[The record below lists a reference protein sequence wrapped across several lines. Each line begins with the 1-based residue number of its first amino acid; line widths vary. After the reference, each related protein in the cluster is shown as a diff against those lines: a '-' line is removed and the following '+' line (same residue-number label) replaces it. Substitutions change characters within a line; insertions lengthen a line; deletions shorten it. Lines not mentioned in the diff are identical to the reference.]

1 MSPRHLLALIAAA
14 CLLLWNLNYAP
25 VWNPDEGRYISASLE
40 MIEPLDGTPP
50 DWIVPHLNTIA
61 RLNKPPL
68 VYWSAAAMFKIF
80 GVHVPVARLASALA
94 AVGVLALL
102 FLLGRKMFNR
112 QTGVL
117 AAVAWATCVLPF
129 TMGRML
135 STDMQLAFSMTLAL
149 VGLYWAL
156 AAPQPGSDD
165 SIRRSWLGFLIGG
178 FGLGLALLSKGPVGL
193 GLPLIIAFV
202 WMLLACGKAT
212 FRLPVIAGV
221 LGAMTLAIAMA
232 TPWYLAVNRV
242 EPQFISQFLLGEN
255 IGRLTG
261 GKFYHNAKPFWFYI
275 PVILIAALPWS
286 VFLWPALR
294 NLLADFKTRRTAA
307 TPETHSANARLF
319 LWIWVVAVIGLFSL
333 SSTKLITYIL
343 PALPPLALLIAQTFF
358 HKQEDQAYT
367 RIMQRAAGFTA
378 GILLLLG
385 ILLPLLFLHPKLL
398 ADKIMTG
405 ADALPFV
412 FGLSAVSVLGAI
424 ALLLR
429 RPPTRILPITGA
441 ALFMVLT
448 AFMGRFALYEDPSPM
463 IERLLPHLQPD
474 GQVMQFKTFQPSVM
488 YYTRRPSIIVDFANR
503 SGLDEEEYETSGD
516 FVDNHDAIA
525 KALTTGKQ
533 VFVLTRWKHI
543 HWPTLP
549 KMHLIAINNDYRL
562 LSNRP
567 APQGYHYEFIAP
579 RKRQRELSPACK
591 ALAPDC

>member
-1 MSPRHLLALIAAA
+1 MSPRHFLALIAAA

-50 DWIVPHLNTIA
+50 DWTVPHLNTIA

-68 VYWSAAAMFKIF
+68 VYWSAAALFKVF
-80 GVHVPVARLASALA
+80 GVHVPVARLASAIA

-117 AAVAWATCVLPF
+117 AAVTWATCVLPF

-135 STDMQLAFSMTLAL
+135 STDMQLAFAMTLAL

-156 AAPQPGSDD
+156 APTVSTPPPK
-165 SIRRSWLGFLIGG
+165 RWPGFLIAAL
-178 FGLGLALLSKGPVGL
+178 GLGLALLSKGPVGL

-202 WMLLACGKAT
+202 WMLMVCGKAT

-221 LGAMTLAIAMA
+221 LGAMAFAIAMA

-261 GKFYHNAKPFWFYI
+261 GKFYHNTKPFWFYI

-286 VFLWPALR
+286 AFLWPALR
-294 NLLADFKTRRTAA
+294 SLIGDFKARRATA
-307 TPETHSANARLF
+307 TPETQAAQARLF
-319 LWIWVVAVIGLFSL
+319 LWIWAVAVVGLFSL

-358 HKQEDQAYT
+358 HKPEDQAYA
-367 RIMQRAAGFTA
+367 RIMKRAAGVTA
-378 GILLLLG
+378 GVLLLLG

-398 ADKIMTG
+398 ADKIMTR
-405 ADALPFV
+405 ADVLPFV
-412 FGLSAVSVLGAI
+412 AGLSVVLIMGAI
-424 ALLLR
+424 ALFLR
-429 RPPTRILPITGA
+429 RPAFKVLPLTGA

-448 AFMGRFALYEDPSPM
+448 GFMGRFALYEDPSPM
-463 IERLLPHLQPD
+463 IERLLPYLQPD

-488 YYTRRPSIIVDFANR
+488 YYTHRPSVIVDFANR
-503 SGLDEEEYETSGD
+503 SGLDEEEYENSGD
-516 FVDNHDAIA
+516 FVDNHDAIK
-525 KALTTGKQ
+525 KALATGKQ
-533 VFVLTRWKHI
+533 VFVLTRWKHL

-562 LSNRP
+562 LSNQP
-567 APQGYHYEFIAP
+567 APAGYHYEHIAP

-591 ALAPDC
+591 ALEPDC